1 MDTDEDG
8 ESPIRVLLVDDDG
21 IVRGGLRM
29 MLDSAADIAVAA
41 EATDGD
47 ECVSLTQRHAPDV
60 VLMDI
65 RMRRMGGIAATAA
78 LTALARPPRVIV
90 LTTFDRDEYV
100 FDSLEAGA
108 SGFLLKDASP
118 QEIIDGVRV
127 VAAGESML
135 APWATRRLIT
145 RYVDDRS
152 RASRN
157 EARQQVGELT
167 GRERDVVTAVAE
179 GKSNADIAGNLY
191 LSEATVKTHITR
203 AFGKV
208 GAQNRVQLAIFAYR
222 AGLTAL

>member
-41 EATDGD
+41 ESTDGD